1 MSKVIAVANQKGGVS
16 KTTSTLNIGI
26 GLARKGKSVLLI
38 DADAQGSLTAAL
50 GFGEPDQIEDALP
63 TILAKIAQDD
73 ETLDKNTG
81 LLKHD
86 ENITLMPCNIE
97 LSAFEVTMTSMMRRE
112 YILKDYVDMVK
123 DDYDYVLIDCM
134 PSLGIMT
141 INALTAADSVIIPVQ
156 ATYLPVKGLE
166 QLIRSIGSVKKHLNP
181 SLGIDGILVSM
192 VDGRSRFSKDIIE
205 LLNTSYGQAIN
216 VFGTKIPSSVK
227 VAECSALGMSI
238 YKYDPR
244 GKAAAAYSE
253 VVEEVL
259 SNE

>member
-26 GLARKGKSVLLI
+26 GLARRGKKVLLI
-38 DADAQGSLTAAL
+38 DADAQGSLTASL
-50 GFGEPDQIEDALP
+50 GFGEPDQIEKALP
-63 TILAKIAQDD
+63 YILTKIAQDD
-73 ETLDKNTG
+73 ESIEKNTG
-81 LLKHD
+81 LLKHE

-156 ATYLPVKGLE
+156 ATFLPVKGLE

-192 VDGRSRFSKDIIE
+192 VDGRTKFSKEIIE
-205 LLNTSYGQAIN
+205 LLNNTYGQAIN
-216 VFGTKIPSSVK
+216 IFETKIPASIK
-227 VAECSALGMSI
+227 VAECSAMGMSI
-238 YKYDPR
+238 YKYDPK
-244 GKAAAAYSE
+244 GKAAAAYDKIT
-253 VVEEVL
+253 EEVL
-259 SNE
+259 ANE